1 MTYPRNPHLT
11 MYRPAWMRVAWRIF
25 RPVLEAA
32 VLGGCGWLVIL
43 VAIWRAGR

>member
-1 MTYPRNPHLT
+1 MTHPNNPHMQVLAPRWRRT
-11 MYRPAWMRVAWRIF
+11 AWRIF